1 MKANLLASAAAALLT
16 FATLGAVS
24 HNLPAITTDHAA
36 QPAVI
41 DLAPVHVHASAAE
54 MRAAALLTDGHADAA
69 GQLTSS
75 RVAGT
80 AGSGPVRLLD
90 SPLAMPYYSFGNTL
104 GRVNKE

>member
-24 HNLPAITTDHAA
+24 HNLPAITDRTA

-41 DLAPVHVHASAAE
+41 DLAPVHVQASAAE
-54 MRAAALLTDGHADAA
+54 MRAAALLTADHADTT
-69 GQLTSS
+69 GHLTAS
-75 RVAGT
+75 RVSGN